1 MASRV
6 ASHLRENNYRG
17 SGGGGG
23 GGSGGRYNDSGRG
36 YGGSRTRKP
45 FPTEPPYTA
54 FVGNLP
60 PGVVQ
65 GDIDQIFKEQR
76 VRSVRLV
83 HDNDSG
89 KFKGFC
95 YVEFEDA
102 QSLEDSLTYDGA
114 LFVDKTIRV
123 DIAES
128 RRGERGG
135 GFDRGRGRG
144 RAGGRGGGDMNDFR
158 GRRDAADDFGRYRR
172 DDDRGGRGGR
182 AGFVGGTGGRYGGFD
197 ERGGSDR
204 GGGER
209 GSFAGRSRGGP
220 PGSLS
225 GDRGGRGEG
234 YMRRDRRDSDR
245 SRNFDD
251 FKEPDPEELS
261 QRPRLKLLPR
271 TKKDPVNQIA
281 ETSQTS
287 SIFGGAKPRE
297 EKARDELK
305 D

>member
-1 MASRV
+1 MADS
-6 ASHLRENNYRG
+6 EMTNFRG
-17 SGGGGG
+17 SGGGGSG
-23 GGSGGRYNDSGRG
+23 GGVGGGGCYSDTGRYS
-36 YGGSRTRKP
+36 GSRPRKP
-45 FPTEPPYTA
+45 LPTEAPYTA

-60 PGVVQ
+60 MGVVQ
-65 GDIDQIFKEQR
+65 GDIDQIFKNQK

-83 HDNDSG
+83 FDNESG

-95 YVEFEDA
+95 YVEFEDV
-102 QSLEDSLTYDGA
+102 QSLEDSLSFDGA
-114 LFVDKTIRV
+114 FYNNKNIRV

-128 RRGERGG
+128 RRGDRGG

-144 RAGGRGGGDMNDFR
+144 RGGGRGGDMNDFR
-158 GRRDAADDFGRYRR
+158 GRRDASDDFSRYRR

-182 AGFVGGTGGRYGGFD
+182 GGFGAGGAGGGRYGGFD
-197 ERGGSDR
+197 EPRGGDR
-204 GGGER
+204 GGYGAR
-209 GSFAGRSRGGP
+209 GRGGP
-220 PGSLS
+220 PGPPT
-225 GDRGGRGEG
+225 GDRGGRGDGG

-251 FKEPDPEELS
+251 FKESDPGELS
-261 QRPRLKLLPR
+261 QRPKLKLLPR

-297 EKARDELK
+297 EKNADSKE
-305 D
+305 